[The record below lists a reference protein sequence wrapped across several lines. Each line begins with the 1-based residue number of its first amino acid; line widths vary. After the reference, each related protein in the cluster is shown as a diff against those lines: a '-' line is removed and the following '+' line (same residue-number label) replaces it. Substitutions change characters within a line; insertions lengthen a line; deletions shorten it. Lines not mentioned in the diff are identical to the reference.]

1 MGTLGQLL
9 AFLGLLAAAAAC
21 SRSGSRSRSL
31 VFTHDDLDLANT
43 FSPPKNTMTLVTNFT
58 LRSLDSLT
66 LKTLPKALRTQVS
79 TAKVQ

>member
-9 AFLGLLAAAAAC
+9 AFFGLLAAAAAC
-21 SRSGSRSRSL
+21 SRSRSRSL
-31 VFTHDDLDLANT
+31 VFTYDDLDLANT
-43 FSPPKNTMTLVTNFT
+43 FSPTKNTVTLVTNFT